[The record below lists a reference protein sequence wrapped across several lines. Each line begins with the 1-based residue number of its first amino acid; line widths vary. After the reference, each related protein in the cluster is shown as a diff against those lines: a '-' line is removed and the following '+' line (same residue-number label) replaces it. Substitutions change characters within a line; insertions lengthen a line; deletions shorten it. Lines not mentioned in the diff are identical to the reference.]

1 MTDGQ
6 TAEVAIVDSYEVEE
20 KFGGL
25 KIVKSF
31 DGANVTKEEAE
42 GALTFQVTTVI
53 EETTYY
59 VDKDGNLTTEEKT
72 LTLNDG
78 FVYDETAKTF
88 TKTFA
93 NDKLPV
99 GEYTVTEK
107 DTEIDGYEFKGST
120 VNGTDGTT
128 ATIDVTDGQ
137 TAEVAIVDSYEV
149 EEKFGGLKIVK
160 SFDGANVT
168 KEEAEG
174 ALTFQVTT
182 VIEETTY
189 YVDKD
194 GNLTTEEKTLTL
206 NDGFVYDETAK
217 TFTKTFPADKLP
229 IGEYTV
235 TEKDTEIDGYEFT
248 GSTVN
253 DEEGT
258 STLID
263 VTEGNVSE
271 VEIVDKY
278 DYISTFAN
286 LVAKKYFV
294 DEEGNDLTLA
304 KDQFS
309 FKLQGYG
316 ATAATSQTKKNTAN
330 GTVTFDKLTFDAPGI
345 YKYKITEVKG
355 NEKGV
360 EYSVAVYDVTIEVTQ
375 ASGVGLLAEVSY
387 SKGTLPVGE
396 AAFINVKSTTEEE
409 QKYGGLK
416 IIKSFD
422 GDNVTKAEAEGA
434 LTFQV
439 TTVIEGTTY
448 YVDKD
453 GNLTT
458 EEVTL
463 TLKDGFK
470 YDKKTKTFT
479 KVFPSDKLPVG
490 EYTVTETNTE
500 IDGYEF
506 KGSTVNGEDGT
517 STVIDVTEG
526 NTSEVEIVD
535 KYEKDTED
543 TGTEDT
549 GTEDTGT
556 EDTGTEDTGTEDTG
570 TEDTGTGDTG
580 DTGTEDTTDITTET
594 DDTGNLIIIVTDEET
609 GEVVPGATVEVEYP
623 DGKTETFVTDDEGKI
638 TIKDVPPGDYT
649 ITVIDVPEGYDVTTD
664 EEVEVTV
671 VAGDTV
677 EYEVKILTSTD
688 ATTTEG
694 GGTDAVKTDDPTNT
708 VPYLFA
714 MLISCAGI
722 VYVTG
727 RKKKLNK

>member
-1 MTDGQ
+1 M
-6 TAEVAIVDSYEVEE
+6 
-20 KFGGL
+20 
-25 KIVKSF
+25 
-31 DGANVTKEEAE
+31 
-42 GALTFQVTTVI
+42 
-53 EETTYY
+53 
-59 VDKDGNLTTEEKT
+59 
-72 LTLNDG
+72 
-78 FVYDETAKTF
+78 
-88 TKTFA
+88 
-93 NDKLPV
+93 
-99 GEYTVTEK
+99 
-107 DTEIDGYEFKGST
+107 
-120 VNGTDGTT
+120 
-128 ATIDVTDGQ
+128 TDGQ